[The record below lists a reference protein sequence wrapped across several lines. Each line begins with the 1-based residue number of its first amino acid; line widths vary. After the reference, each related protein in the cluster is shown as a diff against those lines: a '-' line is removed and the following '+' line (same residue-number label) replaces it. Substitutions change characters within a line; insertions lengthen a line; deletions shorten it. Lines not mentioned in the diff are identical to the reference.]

1 MKATKSR
8 PRTRIIRTIRSR
20 GADQMR
26 GGAFPGPGHAGRAQA
41 LGGGERA
48 RAATSPRSIT
58 EAAR

>member
-8 PRTRIIRTIRSR
+8 PQTRIVHTIRSR

-41 LGGGERA
+41 LGEGERT
-48 RAATSPRSIT
+48 RATASPRPIT
-58 EAAR
+58 EASQ

>member
-8 PRTRIIRTIRSR
+8 SRTRIVRTIRSR

-41 LGGGERA
+41 LGGGERTQA
-48 RAATSPRSIT
+48 SASPWLIT
-58 EAAR
+58 EASQ

>member
-8 PRTRIIRTIRSR
+8 PRTRIVRTIRSR

-41 LGGGERA
+41 LGEGERT
-48 RAATSPRSIT
+48 RATASPRPIT
-58 EAAR
+58 ETSQ

>member
-8 PRTRIIRTIRSR
+8 PRTRIVRTIRSR

-41 LGGGERA
+41 LDEGERT
-48 RAATSPRSIT
+48 RATASPRPIT
-58 EAAR
+58 EASQ